1 MANNT
6 YVKFETPEEVRNK
19 ALQLVEVASETGKVK
34 KGTNEVTKVVER
46 GEAKLVIIAEDVQ
59 PPEVVLHIPLL
70 CEEKG
75 IPYLYVQKKDELGQK
90 VKLKSSAAIAIMEPG
105 NGKQLLEEL
114 GEKFKELKS
123 KE

>member
-6 YVKFETPEEVRNK
+6 YVKFETPEEIRNK
-19 ALQLVEVASETGKVK
+19 ALQLVEVASETGKIR
-34 KGTNEVTKVVER
+34 KGTNEVTKVIER
-46 GEAKLVIIAEDVQ
+46 GEAKLVVIAEDVQ

-75 IPYLYVQKKDELGQK
+75 IPYLYVQKKDDLGQK

-114 GEKFKELKS
+114 GEKFKELK
-123 KE
+123 K

>member
-1 MANNT
+1 MANNA
-6 YVKFETPEEVRNK
+6 YVKFETPEEIRNK
-19 ALQLVEVASETGKVK
+19 ALQLVEVASETGKIK
-34 KGTNEVTKVVER
+34 KGTNEVTKVIER

-75 IPYLYVQKKDELGQK
+75 IPYLYVQKKDDLGQK

-105 NGKQLLEEL
+105 NGKQLLDEL
-114 GEKFKELKS
+114 GEKFKELK
-123 KE
+123 K

>member
-6 YVKFETPEEVRNK
+6 YVKFETPEEIRNK
-19 ALQLVEVASETGKVK
+19 ALQLVEVASETGKIK
-34 KGTNEVTKVVER
+34 KGTNEVTKVIER
-46 GEAKLVIIAEDVQ
+46 GEAKLVVIAEDVQ

-75 IPYLYVQKKDELGQK
+75 IPYLYVQKKDDLGQK

-105 NGKQLLEEL
+105 NGKQLLDEL
-114 GEKFKELKS
+114 GEKFKELK
-123 KE
+123 K